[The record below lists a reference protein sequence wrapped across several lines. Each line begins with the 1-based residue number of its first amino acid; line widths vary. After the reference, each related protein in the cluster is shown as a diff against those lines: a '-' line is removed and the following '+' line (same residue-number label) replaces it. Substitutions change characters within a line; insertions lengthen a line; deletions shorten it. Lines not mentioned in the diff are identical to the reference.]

1 MNEAQMEEALQHVE
15 GISPCTTPTD
25 EFDSGF
31 DIPEPDLPSYE
42 MNSIEELEV
51 EIAELSLDHLR
62 NTDELGPRVY
72 WLNKKYKAKKRRKG
86 TGVTAFLKR
95 IGWDSKADRNH
106 WNHLVRRYTPEMEK
120 QAKAAEKQAK
130 AAERE
135 MKKRLQ
141 SAQATDL
148 DSTPDSLSSFLLIEN
163 SINTGFEEVR
173 AFAQQSLSNLG
184 NGEQLALAELIL
196 TGLDE
201 LEAKIKAW
209 AQPVQGQQVA

>member
-1 MNEAQMEEALQHVE
+1 MNEAQMEETPQQVE
-15 GISPCTTPTD
+15 GISPRTMPMN
-25 EFDSGF
+25 EFDAGI
-31 DIPEPDLPSYE
+31 DIPEPDFPSYE

-72 WLNKKYKAKKRRKG
+72 WLNKKYRAKKRRKG

-106 WNHLVRRYTPEMEK
+106 WNHLVRRYTPETEK
-120 QAKAAEKQAK
+120 QAKAAK
-130 AAERE
+130 RE

-148 DSTPDSLSSFLLIEN
+148 DSTPDNISSSLLIEN
-163 SINTGFEEVR
+163 SINTAFEEVR
-173 AFAQQSLSNLG
+173 AVAQQSVNNLG

-201 LEAKIKAW
+201 LEARIKAW
-209 AQPVQGQQVA
+209 AQPVQGQQAA